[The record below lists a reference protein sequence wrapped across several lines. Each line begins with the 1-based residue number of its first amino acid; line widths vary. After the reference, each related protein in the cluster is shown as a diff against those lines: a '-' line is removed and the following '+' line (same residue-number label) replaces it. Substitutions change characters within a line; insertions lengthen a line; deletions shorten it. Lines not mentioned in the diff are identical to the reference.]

1 MISKEEWRASRLRRK
16 WKSGRSP
23 KRSGTTAASSKAVTA
38 GMSSTSAASSNGCKR
53 KPQERMRLPE
63 ASMEDDA
70 MRVHTQKGMKDNYM
84 IFAMRAADEQRA
96 AVKANTHRG
105 NAERR
110 DFFMGIVKDAAA
122 AAGVA
127 IGWAFIAAGCAV
139 IQ

>member
-1 MISKEEWRASRLRRK
+1 
-16 WKSGRSP
+16 
-23 KRSGTTAASSKAVTA
+23 
-38 GMSSTSAASSNGCKR
+38 MSSAEAIQIVHQMMEAREREMMAA
-53 KPQERMRLPE
+53 QIAE
-63 ASMEDDA
+63 
-70 MRVHTQKGMKDNYM
+70 
-84 IFAMRAADEQRA
+84 
-96 AVKANTHRG
+96 NTHRG